1 MIKVFMTKNALL
13 DYINHDEYYA
23 RGKFADE
30 LIDNINYLT
39 AKYQEYKAKI
49 YKALYTEFSDEKWG
63 IIHIGELA
71 IEALKPNSIKTLDI
85 HIEESERSNEEI
97 VNLYNDYL
105 EIANK
110 STIYFTRIYSI
121 SRMFDAMAF
130 NCNEFPEVTGIVTG
144 TYNGKHGGYDRKEM
158 QSKFFNM
165 ILDLN
170 NNFDDE
176 WIKLNKFEV
185 YKLK

>member
-1 MIKVFMTKNALL
+1 MIKGFMSKNTLL

-71 IEALKPNSIKTLDI
+71 IEALKPNSIKALDI

-185 YKLK
+185 YKLR

>member
-1 MIKVFMTKNALL
+1 MTKNALL

-71 IEALKPNSIKTLDI
+71 IEALKPNSIKALDI

-97 VNLYNDYL
+97 INLYNDYL

-110 STIYFTRIYSI
+110 STIYFTRVYSI

-158 QSKFFNM
+158 QSKFFNI

-185 YKLK
+185 FKLK

>member
-1 MIKVFMTKNALL
+1 MIKGFMTKNALL
-13 DYINHDEYYA
+13 DYINHHEYYA
-23 RGKFADE
+23 RGEFANE

-71 IEALKPNSIKTLDI
+71 IEALKPNGIKSLDI
-85 HIEESERSNEEI
+85 HIDESERGNEELI
-97 VNLYNDYL
+97 DLYNKYL
-105 EIANK
+105 EIAYK
-110 STIYFTRIYSI
+110 STIYFTQIFSI
-121 SRMFDAMAF
+121 SRMFDTMAF
-130 NCNEFPEVTGIVTG
+130 NCNEFPEVLGIVTG
-144 TYNGKHGGYDRKEM
+144 TYNGKNNGYDRKEM

-170 NNFDDE
+170 NNFDEE
-176 WIKLNKFEV
+176 WVKLNKFDL

>member
-1 MIKVFMTKNALL
+1 MIKGFLTKNALL
-13 DYINHDEYYA
+13 DYINYDEYYA
-23 RGKFADE
+23 RGEFADE
-30 LIDNINYLT
+30 LIDNINYLN